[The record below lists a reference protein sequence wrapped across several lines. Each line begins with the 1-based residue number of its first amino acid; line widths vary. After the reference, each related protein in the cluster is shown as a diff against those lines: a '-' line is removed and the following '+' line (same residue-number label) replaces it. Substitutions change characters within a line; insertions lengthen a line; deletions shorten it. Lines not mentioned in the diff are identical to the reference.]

1 MSIKNKTGYLAI
13 FSLMVLAAATI
24 GTAYNYVQLRE
35 VRNELAVYQENLSLM
50 ESDSV
55 VDRLEGLRRAMVNN
69 DSVLGSY
76 SLTTRRLFIDY
87 VKAPDSVR
95 KQLQVRASP
104 QDSLPAVVDQ

>member
-1 MSIKNKTGYLAI
+1 MSIENKTGYLAI
-13 FSLMVLAAATI
+13 LSLLVLAVVTI

-35 VRNELAVYQENLSLM
+35 VRNELAVYQESLSLM

-55 VDRLEGLRRAMVNN
+55 ANKVDGLRKAMVNN